1 MLASSTVKSAK
12 ASGFARRDLSKIFRR
27 CDRPVPVRYPTPLYH
42 VSAAAHAKKMPSG
55 WTARVLFLQKPDGS
69 IEAYGPLV
77 RYFREKQSK
86 SGTWQ
91 NTVVRGVGLFWDFLQ
106 AKSRSGTV
114 AIDSARWRK
123 ALFED
128 FALKLL
134 HGTIEN
140 AEDQLGL
147 FWPKTSRS
155 QCVRLLHAIEDF
167 AIWCRAERKELG
179 MIDGDDLAPPAV
191 PIDGLTFSE
200 MMVWSRVRQVSML
213 AHIST
218 PKVVARK
225 SSVDLGANPGGP
237 SVEPVKFFPREY
249 ALPLLEAGHRRPG
262 RERDDGSFN
271 MRDQMIALL
280 DGWGG
285 LRRSEAFH
293 LWVSDVTQDPDIVPD
308 PDGIGSALIVLHHPS
323 EGRVTYKD
331 AFGCEVT
338 STREEYLNRECLLRP
353 RHLVTRGRYHAGW
366 KGMDLDKNLR
376 TVVHW
381 IDDYAGRIFYR
392 LYLAYLNEVRRP
404 AVALRKE
411 ATGRSHPFLFV
422 SEGSSR
428 HDGSRS
434 MIGDP
439 YSMQAYER
447 NHRAA
452 VKRLNLTYGKDFGT
466 TTHGLRHM
474 YGQTLM
480 DLKVPAQVIKK
491 CLHHRDYLSQTVY
504 TAPTYDKVN
513 ATLSAAWKNIQSGEA
528 VPIDLSGSETSM
540 ALHRLKEHIT
550 SGGPR
555 G

>member
-1 MLASSTVKSAK
+1 
-12 ASGFARRDLSKIFRR
+12 
-27 CDRPVPVRYPTPLYH
+27 
-42 VSAAAHAKKMPSG
+42 
-55 WTARVLFLQKPDGS
+55 
-69 IEAYGPLV
+69 
-77 RYFREKQSK
+77 
-86 SGTWQ
+86 
-91 NTVVRGVGLFWDFLQ
+91 
-106 AKSRSGTV
+106 
-114 AIDSARWRK
+114 
-123 ALFED
+123 
-128 FALKLL
+128 
-134 HGTIEN
+134 
-140 AEDQLGL
+140 
-147 FWPKTSRS
+147 
-155 QCVRLLHAIEDF
+155 
-167 AIWCRAERKELG
+167 
-179 MIDGDDLAPPAV
+179 MIDGDNFPQPAV
-191 PIDGLTFSE
+191 PIDGITFSE
-200 MMVWSRVRQVSML
+200 MLVWSRIRQVSML
-213 AHIST
+213 THIST

-225 SSVDLGANPGGP
+225 SSVDLGPSPGGT
-237 SVEPVKFFPREY
+237 SVEPVKFFPRDY
-249 ALPLLEAGHRRPG
+249 ARRLLEVGHRRPG
-262 RERDDGSFN
+262 HGGENNAFN
-271 MRDQMIALL
+271 IRDQMIALL

-293 LWVSDVTQDPDIVPD
+293 LWVSDVTQDPDIEPD
-308 PDGIGSALIVLHHPS
+308 PDGIGSALVVLHHPS

-338 STREEYLNRECLLRP
+338 LTREEYLNRECRLRP

-366 KGMDLDKNLR
+366 KGMDLDRNLR

-381 IDDYAGRIFYR
+381 LDDYAGRIFYR

-404 AVALRKE
+404 ALALRKE

-452 VKRLNLTYGKDFGT
+452 VRRLKSLKYGKEFGT

-513 ATLSAAWKNIQSGEA
+513 ATLSAAWENIQSGSTT
-528 VPIDLSGSETSM
+528 PINPAGSESSM
-540 ALHRLKEHIT
+540 ALHQLKEHIT

-555 G
+555 D